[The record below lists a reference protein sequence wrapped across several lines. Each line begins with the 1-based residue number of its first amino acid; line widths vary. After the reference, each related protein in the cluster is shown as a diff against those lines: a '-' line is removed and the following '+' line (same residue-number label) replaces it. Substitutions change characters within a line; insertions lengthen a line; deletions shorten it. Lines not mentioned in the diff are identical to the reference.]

1 MYIIIGV
8 LSLMVI
14 LCFVLII
21 ALSTKLEKVTRR
33 QNLISSHLSG
43 ETVDVLLEKSID
55 RQEELAGQI
64 QKNQENIKKLQDH
77 SLKTFDKIEVLRYSS
92 NPDDENDTSFSIG
105 ITNLEENGIIITSDG
120 TIGINADVDLSVKE
134 AESICGEKLFK
145 DDEIV
150 GQVTEEDLNRI
161 NQ

>member
-77 SLKTFDKIEVLRYSS
+77 SLKTFDKVEVLRYSS

-105 ITNLEENGIIITSDG
+105 ITNLEENGIIITGLQSSTG
-120 TIGINADVDLSVKE
+120 TKLLVKKVKRGSAEDDVTDEELSV
-134 AESICGEKLFK
+134 I
-145 DDEIV
+145 DRD
-150 GQVTEEDLNRI
+150 N
-161 NQ
+161 

>member
-1 MYIIIGV
+1 MYIIVGV

-105 ITNLEENGIIITSDG
+105 ITNLEENGIIITGLQSSTG
-120 TIGINADVDLSVKE
+120 TKLLVKKVKRGSAEDDVTDEELSV
-134 AESICGEKLFK
+134 I
-145 DDEIV
+145 DRD
-150 GQVTEEDLNRI
+150 N
-161 NQ
+161 

>member
-1 MYIIIGV
+1 MYIIVGV

-21 ALSTKLEKVTRR
+21 ALSIKLEKVTRR

-105 ITNLEENGIIITSDG
+105 ITNLEENGIIITGLQSSTG
-120 TIGINADVDLSVKE
+120 TKLLVKKVKRGSAEDDVTDEELSV
-134 AESICGEKLFK
+134 I
-145 DDEIV
+145 DRD
-150 GQVTEEDLNRI
+150 N
-161 NQ
+161 

>member
-1 MYIIIGV
+1 MYIIVGV

-105 ITNLEENGIIITSDG
+105 ITNLEENGIIITGLQSSTG
-120 TIGINADVDLSVKE
+120 TKLLAKKVKRGSAEDDVTDEELSV
-134 AESICGEKLFK
+134 I
-145 DDEIV
+145 DRD
-150 GQVTEEDLNRI
+150 N
-161 NQ
+161 

>member
-105 ITNLEENGIIITSDG
+105 ITNLEENGIIITGLQSSTG
-120 TIGINADVDLSVKE
+120 TKLLVKKVKRGSAEEDVTDEELSV
-134 AESICGEKLFK
+134 I
-145 DDEIV
+145 DRD
-150 GQVTEEDLNRI
+150 N
-161 NQ
+161 

>member
-1 MYIIIGV
+1 MCIIVGV

-92 NPDDENDTSFSIG
+92 SPDDENDT
-105 ITNLEENGIIITSDG
+105 IIITGLQSSTG
-120 TIGINADVDLSVKE
+120 TKLLVKKVKRGSAEEDVTDEELSV
-134 AESICGEKLFK
+134 I
-145 DDEIV
+145 DRD
-150 GQVTEEDLNRI
+150 N
-161 NQ
+161 

>member
-1 MYIIIGV
+1 
-8 LSLMVI
+8 MVI

-105 ITNLEENGIIITSDG
+105 ITNLEENGIIITGLQSSTG
-120 TIGINADVDLSVKE
+120 TKLLVKKVKRGSAEDDVTDEELSV
-134 AESICGEKLFK
+134 I
-145 DDEIV
+145 DRD
-150 GQVTEEDLNRI
+150 N
-161 NQ
+161 

>member
-1 MYIIIGV
+1 MYIIVGV

-105 ITNLEENGIIITSDG
+105 ITNLEENGIIITGLQSSTG
-120 TIGINADVDLSVKE
+120 TKLLVKKVKRGSAEEDVTDEELSV
-134 AESICGEKLFK
+134 I
-145 DDEIV
+145 DRD
-150 GQVTEEDLNRI
+150 N
-161 NQ
+161 

>member
-105 ITNLEENGIIITSDG
+105 ITNLEENGIIITGLQSSTG
-120 TIGINADVDLSVKE
+120 TKLLVRKVKRGSAEEDVTDEELSV
-134 AESICGEKLFK
+134 I
-145 DDEIV
+145 DRD
-150 GQVTEEDLNRI
+150 N
-161 NQ
+161 

>member
-77 SLKTFDKIEVLRYSS
+77 SIKTFDKIEVLRYSS

-105 ITNLEENGIIITSDG
+105 ITNLEENGIIITGLQSSTG
-120 TIGINADVDLSVKE
+120 TKLLVKKVKRGSAEEDVTDEELSV
-134 AESICGEKLFK
+134 I
-145 DDEIV
+145 DRD
-150 GQVTEEDLNRI
+150 N
-161 NQ
+161 

>member
-1 MYIIIGV
+1 MYIIVGV

-77 SLKTFDKIEVLRYSS
+77 SIKTFDKIEVLRYSS

-105 ITNLEENGIIITSDG
+105 NTNLEENGIIITGLQSSTG
-120 TIGINADVDLSVKE
+120 TKLLVKKVKRGSAEEDVTDEELSV
-134 AESICGEKLFK
+134 I
-145 DDEIV
+145 D
-150 GQVTEEDLNRI
+150 
-161 NQ
+161 

>member
-64 QKNQENIKKLQDH
+64 QKNQENIKNLQDH

-105 ITNLEENGIIITSDG
+105 ITNLEENGIIITGLQSSTG
-120 TIGINADVDLSVKE
+120 TKLLVKKVKRGSAEDDVTDEELSV
-134 AESICGEKLFK
+134 I
-145 DDEIV
+145 DRD
-150 GQVTEEDLNRI
+150 N
-161 NQ
+161 

>member
-105 ITNLEENGIIITSDG
+105 ITNLEENGIIITGLQSSTG
-120 TIGINADVDLSVKE
+120 TKLLVKKVKRGSAEDDVTDEELSV
-134 AESICGEKLFK
+134 I
-145 DDEIV
+145 DRD
-150 GQVTEEDLNRI
+150 N
-161 NQ
+161 

>member
-105 ITNLEENGIIITSDG
+105 ITNLEENGIIITGLQTPIG
-120 TIGINADVDLSVKE
+120 TKVLVKKIRNGK
-134 AESICGEKLFK
+134 A
-145 DDEIV
+145 DDEL
-150 GQVTEEDLNRI
+150 TPEELTVINRE
-161 NQ
+161 N

>member
-1 MYIIIGV
+1 MYIIVGV

-77 SLKTFDKIEVLRYSS
+77 SIKTFDKIEVLRYSS

-105 ITNLEENGIIITSDG
+105 ITNLEENGIIITGLQSSTG
-120 TIGINADVDLSVKE
+120 TKLLVKKVKRGSAEEDVTDEELSV
-134 AESICGEKLFK
+134 I
-145 DDEIV
+145 DRD
-150 GQVTEEDLNRI
+150 N
-161 NQ
+161 

>member
-43 ETVDVLLEKSID
+43 ETVDVLLEKSLD

-105 ITNLEENGIIITSDG
+105 ITNLEENGIIITGLQSSTG
-120 TIGINADVDLSVKE
+120 TKLLVKKVKRGSAEEDVTDEELSV
-134 AESICGEKLFK
+134 I
-145 DDEIV
+145 DRD
-150 GQVTEEDLNRI
+150 N
-161 NQ
+161 